1 MPRACGRRGNHGRAA
16 RPPQQSKETVGEDTP
31 LVGPRNEGEVEVN
44 GMKCKALIDS
54 GSQITSITHGYWC
67 NRPILKNQKMQPSKI
82 PIEGAAGQSVPY
94 YGVLHINLK
103 ALGKDFKTVPAFV
116 VPDSEYRS
124 YVPLLMVTNVIRAY
138 DFVYCLI

>member
-1 MPRACGRRGNHGRAA
+1 MAEQLD
-16 RPPQQSKETVGEDTP
+16 PPQQSKETVGEDTP

-94 YGVLHINLK
+94 YGVLQI
-103 ALGKDFKTVPAFV
+103 G
-116 VPDSEYRS
+116 
-124 YVPLLMVTNVIRAY
+124 RAH
-138 DFVYCLI
+138 V